1 MFSVFARMS
10 DRWGTKKIR
19 RIREE
24 TANQLWNLYFLIFSI
39 THSCFFVALS

>member
-1 MFSVFARMS
+1 MG
-10 DRWGTKKIR
+10 DKKIS